1 MHPDGDVQVM
11 KKDLSAGVKPCP
23 FVSAKYHVHCISMMS
38 SGARV
43 KTSCSNKRE

>member
-23 FVSAKYHVHCISMMS
+23 FVSAKHHVHCISMMS
-38 SGARV
+38 WCKSE
-43 KTSCSNKRE
+43 NQLQQ